1 MLHPAR
7 LGASLFIAGILAGCS
22 SDRSAQTSR
31 AEAQHPVSA
40 TITVTAYDYSFQA
53 PKEVPAGSIQFQL
66 VNKGNELHQAQLIKL
81 EEGKTLEDLA
91 KAMKPHGPPPSW
103 VKFMGGPNG
112 VAHGQEANA
121 TAVLSPGQ
129 YAYLCLIPSP
139 DGVLHSNKG
148 MAYPFTVTESSKEVS
163 KELPQPDVTIKLND
177 YDFETSRPLTPGKH
191 TILVE
196 NAGPQ
201 THELVLLRM
210 TPGKKAEDF
219 ATWAMAGMKGPP
231 PAEALGGVVF
241 LEKGGRGTFEVE
253 LTPGTYGFICFVPDS
268 KDGKPHLSH
277 GMAKT
282 FRVS

>member
-7 LGASLFIAGILAGCS
+7 LGASLFLAGVLAACS
-22 SDRSAQTSR
+22 SDRSAHTTSR
-31 AEAQHPVSA
+31 AEAQDPAS
-40 TITVTAYDYSFQA
+40 TITVTAHDYSFQA
-53 PKEVPAGSIQFQL
+53 PKEIPAGATEFQL
-66 VNKGNELHQAQLIKL
+66 VNKGQELHQAQLIKL

-91 KAMKPHGPPPSW
+91 KAMKPHGPPPPW

-139 DGVLHSNKG
+139 DGVLHLNKG
-148 MAYPFTVTESSKEVS
+148 MAFPFTVTEPRRDASKD
-163 KELPQPDVTIKLND
+163 LPPPDVTIKLND

-210 TPGKKAEDF
+210 APGKKAEDF
-219 ATWAMAGMKGPP
+219 ATWAMGGMKGPP

-241 LEKGGRGTFEVE
+241 LDKGGRGTFEVE
-253 LTPGTYGFICFVPDS
+253 LTPGEYGLICFVPDA
-268 KDGKPHLSH
+268 KDGKPHLAH

-282 FRVS
+282 IKVS